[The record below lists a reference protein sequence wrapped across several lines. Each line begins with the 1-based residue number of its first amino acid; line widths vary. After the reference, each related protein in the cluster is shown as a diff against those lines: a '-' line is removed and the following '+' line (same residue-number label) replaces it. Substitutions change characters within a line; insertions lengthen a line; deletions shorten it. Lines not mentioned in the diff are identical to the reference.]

1 VDRDGTA
8 MIGDIGIVGIFKETE
23 KSIIY
28 LAPEVLKDPKKCTN
42 AADIYSYG
50 IMVWEMWYGTKV
62 FEELMPLDKATFKEK
77 IVSGYRPKQDDSK
90 ISCPG
95 LDSNMKSCWMS
106 DPSQRLS
113 AKECFEKF
121 GEIWKNR
128 TGRDNSSGNS
138 AVTSAES
145 TRM

>member
-1 VDRDGTA
+1 MDGNGTA

-28 LAPEVLKDPKKCTN
+28 LAPEVLKDTDMCTK

-50 IMVWEMWYGTKV
+50 IMVWEMWYGTKA
-62 FEELMPLDKATFKEK
+62 FQELMPLDKATFKEK
-77 IVSGYRPKQDDSK
+77 IVSGYRPKQDDLK
-90 ISCPG
+90 ISYPG
-95 LDSNMKSCWMS
+95 LDSNMKSCWRS

-121 GEIWKNR
+121 SEIRKSRN
-128 TGRDNSSGNS
+128 GR
-138 AVTSAES
+138 A
-145 TRM
+145 

>member
-1 VDRDGTA
+1 

-28 LAPEVLKDPKKCTN
+28 LAPEVLTDPVMCTK

-50 IMVWEMWYGTKV
+50 IMMWEMWYGTKA

-77 IVSGYRPKQDDSK
+77 IVSGYRPKQDDLK
-90 ISCPG
+90 ISFPG
-95 LDSNMKSCWMS
+95 LDSNMKSCWRS

-121 GEIWKNR
+121 GEIWKSRN
-128 TGRDNSSGNS
+128 GRL
-138 AVTSAES
+138 
-145 TRM
+145 